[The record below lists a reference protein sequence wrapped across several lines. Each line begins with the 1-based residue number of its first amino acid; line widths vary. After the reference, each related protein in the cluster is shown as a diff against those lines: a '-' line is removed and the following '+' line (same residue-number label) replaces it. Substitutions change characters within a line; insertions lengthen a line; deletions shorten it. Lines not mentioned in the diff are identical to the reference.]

1 MPLKG
6 RVCRI
11 AATPLSENVW
21 ITDDILKNAWNRWLQ
36 SGVGQRYASAIPGP
50 LEARK
55 RSTKRRMTELRP
67 TASGLGFHPGFLA
80 GLNQEHDSQ
89 LGWQW
94 QPPTA
99 PTSYNPA
106 MVGNAGKRFCAP
118 SESMC

>member
-21 ITDDILKNAWNRWLQ
+21 ITDDILNNSWNGWLQ
-36 SGVGQRYASAIPGP
+36 SRAGRRYARAIPGP

-80 GLNQEHDSQ
+80 GLNQEQDSQ

-106 MVGNAGKRFCAP
+106 MVGK
-118 SESMC
+118 EVHMLTI